1 MSDVRKDIERFLHIN
16 HRPWWLLYQFTSRE
30 IRSSLPDQRSR
41 LIVNALIWTSGWQW
55 DAVSEFVIDTRG
67 AKQIWTMNHMHF
79 IHNSPDTAALWLQIN
94 TALLILWNCKSWRL
108 LRLLIHSHHA
118 SWGFSSGFTFAS
130 FDQIVFISP
139 NLSSPLFASN
149 GELQKEAGFCV
160 GHNTAIV
167 GFHRWEFVTACSV
180 HQIGG
185 SPAAKLFV
193 FLIQRLHRPASV
205 NTAVAFLIVQ

>member
-1 MSDVRKDIERFLHIN
+1 M
-16 HRPWWLLYQFTSRE
+16 
-30 IRSSLPDQRSR
+30 RSSLPDQRYK
-41 LIVNALIWTSGWQW
+41 LIVKALIWPSGWRW

-94 TALLILWNCKSWRL
+94 TTLLILWNYRDYWDYWRH
-108 LRLLIHSHHA
+108 LILEHSHHA

-139 NLSSPLFASN
+139 NLSSPLLASN
-149 GELQKEAGFCV
+149 GELQNEAGFCV

-180 HQIGG
+180 HQIGALRQLSCLCFSFSG
-185 SPAAKLFV
+185 YTG
-193 FLIQRLHRPASV
+193 QRV
-205 NTAVAFLIVQ
+205 